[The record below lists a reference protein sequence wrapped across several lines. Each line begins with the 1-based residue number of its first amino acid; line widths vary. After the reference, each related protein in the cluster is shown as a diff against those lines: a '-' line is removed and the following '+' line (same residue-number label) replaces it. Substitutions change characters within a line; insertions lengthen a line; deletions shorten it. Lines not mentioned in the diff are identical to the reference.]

1 MEQTL
6 CKAVGLDSEAES
18 WGGGKICGVFAS
30 DLGNLVGGPLCN
42 SVPGALLVRWG
53 WGVGVGGRWTEETGP
68 ASSPQVYRK
77 AGSLATVR
85 LD

>member
-1 MEQTL
+1 M
-6 CKAVGLDSEAES
+6 
-18 WGGGKICGVFAS
+18 FAS

-53 WGVGVGGRWTEETGP
+53 GGGEVGGRGGRWTEETGP

-77 AGSLATVR
+77 AGSRATVR